1 MEGTLSFKP
10 IPVDKK
16 IEAASKVVSGK
27 KIQPVAKEIGVHRS
41 SVYVWKERA
50 LSTLEK
56 ALEPHKEDSKFKHLQ
71 KTPGENIRD
80 LRKKID
86 KLN

>member
-1 MEGTLSFKP
+1 MGESLSFKP

-41 SVYVWKERA
+41 
-50 LSTLEK
+50 
-56 ALEPHKEDSKFKHLQ
+56 
-71 KTPGENIRD
+71 
-80 LRKKID
+80 
-86 KLN
+86 

>member
-1 MEGTLSFKP
+1 L
-10 IPVDKK
+10 
-16 IEAASKVVSGK
+16 
-27 KIQPVAKEIGVHRS
+27 
-41 SVYVWKERA
+41 KERA